1 MDGSLILR
9 KIDTTANP
17 SDGCTKALDF
27 TKFTRHVA
35 RMMGLHGPRESI
47 TDYRLPIRPDAFRN
61 IIPGLT

>member
-1 MDGSLILR
+1 MDGSLILN

-27 TKFTRHVA
+27 TKFMRHVA
-35 RMMGLHGPRESI
+35 RMMGLHGPRACIS
-47 TDYRLPIRPDAFRN
+47 TSRLPIRTDAFRK